1 MIKKCLTFVS
11 VWKVL
16 AGGRGAY
23 KIQIYIM
30 GTAIQQTFLSK
41 GIFIM
46 SLVGFMFLWGAQWM
60 ERMYLHS
67 KEFVYI
73 SLLSGN
79 EPPPPPLPIPM
90 GRAKHLWPP
99 LSCFNVRICYAMTTH
114 VTVERGNLLGCRCG
128 PYCSLFSLLFWMTLV
143 CSCSTTHSCR
153 VGVTACSFCVCVWV
167 CTPRIHIWFESRS
180 VRLTVLQY
188 TMHFHA
194 VQLSFIRGSPLC
206 VIVKQLCCIINGSL
220 GW

>member
-67 KEFVYI
+67 KEFVYS
-73 SLLSGN
+73 SLLSEN
-79 EPPPPPLPIPM
+79 EPPPTHPSQWERQSISGLHC
-90 GRAKHLWPP
+90 RALMSEFVMQWPHTLLW
-99 LSCFNVRICYAMTTH
+99 SEQICWAVDVGHTA
-114 VTVERGNLLGCRCG
+114 
-128 PYCSLFSLLFWMTLV
+128 V
-143 CSCSTTHSCR
+143 CSVYYFGWHWSVHALQHKAAAWELQHVVS
-153 VGVTACSFCVCVWV
+153 VCVWV

-188 TMHFHA
+188 TMHFHE
-194 VQLSFIRGSPLC
+194 VQLSFIWGSPLC

>member
-67 KEFVYI
+67 KEFVYS
-73 SLLSGN
+73 SLLSEN
-79 EPPPPPLPIPM
+79 EPPPPTHPSQWEGQSISGLHC
-90 GRAKHLWPP
+90 RALMSEFVMQWPHTLLW
-99 LSCFNVRICYAMTTH
+99 SEQICWAVDVGHTA
-114 VTVERGNLLGCRCG
+114 
-128 PYCSLFSLLFWMTLV
+128 V
-143 CSCSTTHSCR
+143 CSVYYFGWHWSVHALQHIAAAWELQHVVS
-153 VGVTACSFCVCVWV
+153 ACECAHPEF
-167 CTPRIHIWFESRS
+167 TYD
-180 VRLTVLQY
+180 L
-188 TMHFHA
+188 
-194 VQLSFIRGSPLC
+194 
-206 VIVKQLCCIINGSL
+206 SL
-220 GW
+220 GLSDWLCSSIQCISMQCNYHLFEDHHCAWLLSNFVV